1 MPKKSPTKA
10 EIAVQEADAKRV
22 GKQAE
27 ETVAQADKERILAT
41 RREGELHRIAG
52 DLPDD
57 INVLWMYAEH
67 SLTQSAISMIDA
79 GRAFI
84 KIKEKLP
91 YGEFNTGLKE
101 RGISPRSARQIM
113 AGARR
118 FADRSEKFLKLGRT
132 KLYACLEFE
141 DSDLDALEA
150 GESVLDNDLD
160 ALDRMTTRELKALV
174 QRRDANLEIKDQLL
188 ESKNKQIDS
197 IATEFEKAKGA
208 VVEGDTHPSVP
219 EIESEQAQILIPMI
233 RLAARAKNMEVD
245 AMNGKEPNRD
255 EYFALQSALNV
266 LRDQMAQAMD
276 ALYNCGGSFQAAIA
290 ESSMPVDAEG

>member
-1 MPKKSPTKA
+1 MSTTPTKA
-10 EIAVQEADAKRV
+10 EKSIQQADAERIS
-22 GKQAE
+22 KQAE
-27 ETVAQADKERILAT
+27 EVVEQADKERILAT

-57 INVLWMYAEH
+57 PKALWMFAEH

-84 KIKEKLP
+84 KLKEILP
-91 YGEFNTGLKE
+91 QGEYLKGLSE
-101 RGISPRSARQIM
+101 RGISPRNAQQICASAR
-113 AGARR
+113 A

-132 KLYACLEFE
+132 KLYACLEFSNE
-141 DSDLDALEA
+141 ELDALEA

-160 ALDRMTTRELKALV
+160 DLDRMTTRELKALV
-174 QRRDANLEIKDQLL
+174 QKRDADLEIKNQLL

-208 VVEGDTHPSVP
+208 IMEGDTHPSVA
-219 EIESEQAQILIPMI
+219 EIESERAQILIPLI

-245 AMNGKEPNRD
+245 AMNGNEPNRD

-276 ALYNCGGSFQAAIA
+276 ALYNCGGSFQAAISEA
-290 ESSMPVDAEG
+290 SMPVEDVS